1 MKFAVLFL
9 LPLFAA
15 PLSSQTGALKVRF
28 ASGAAVEIRTLST
41 GPNLPLSTS
50 GTTTVP
56 DGQAF
61 HRLVFSNDP
70 VDGVPLL
77 GYDIEAKPL
86 GQAAYGL
93 RIRPI
98 SNVKVGG
105 RGKWLEIPTIAAAR
119 DFPPLRAGDSVEV
132 DILLNP
138 ATRER
143 IYDVLTLAAIAPP
156 APAPPAERFS
166 LKSPRVSLAGKTVR
180 EPREIW
186 MTGAALGIDLPGKGR
201 YYFSLAP
208 PPGLPAQPA
217 AWVDRNTL
225 RFHAGSD
232 LVEIS
237 AESNILEKSVFATVW
252 VYAETNGQTREE
264 LRDQIETARKT
275 YTPNHPKVRAL
286 EAASQALKAR
296 APIAADS
303 VEFICGDSVQS
314 LTKVT
319 GPW

>member
-1 MKFAVLFL
+1 MKHAVLFL

-15 PLSSQTGALKVRF
+15 PLSAQSGGLNVRF
-28 ASGAAVEIRTLST
+28 SGAAIDIRTVST

-56 DGQAF
+56 DGQPF
-61 HRLVFSNDP
+61 HRLVFSSDP

-77 GYDIEAKPL
+77 GYDIEARPL
-86 GQAAYGL
+86 GQGAYGL
-93 RIRPI
+93 RIKPI

-105 RGKWLEIPTIAAAR
+105 RGKWLEIPTLAAAR

-143 IYDVLTLAAIAPP
+143 IYDVLTLAAVAPP
-156 APAPPAERFS
+156 PAAPPAERFS
-166 LKSPRVSLAGKTVR
+166 LKSPRVSVAGISVR
-180 EPREIW
+180 EPREVW
-186 MTGAALGIDLPGKGR
+186 MTGAALGIDLPGEGR
-201 YYFSLAP
+201 FYFSLAP

-217 AWVDRNTL
+217 AWVDHNIL

-237 AESNILEKSVFATVW
+237 AESNVLDKSEFATVW
-252 VYAETNGQTREE
+252 VYSAPIGDTRREY
-264 LRDQIETARKT
+264 LRDQLEAARKT
-275 YTPNHPKVRAL
+275 YSPNHPTLRAL
-286 EAASQALKAR
+286 EARLLALNAR
-296 APIAADS
+296 THMAGES

-314 LTKVT
+314 LTNVK